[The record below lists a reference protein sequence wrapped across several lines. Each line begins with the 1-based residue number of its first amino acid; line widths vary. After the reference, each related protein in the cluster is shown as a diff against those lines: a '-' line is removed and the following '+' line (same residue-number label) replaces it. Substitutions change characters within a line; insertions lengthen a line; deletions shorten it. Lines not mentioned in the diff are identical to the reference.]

1 MGYQD
6 ENNNAG
12 TLDIDDQ
19 STFNNSGKLI
29 LITVKRHSLPG
40 SNANAT
46 LYNTGEM
53 TLDAA
58 LGAGAIHYDDGASQF
73 INKGVVDAKVTVAVS
88 TAGATESDAFLW
100 NGMAG

>member
-29 LITVKRHSLPG
+29 LDNSKTPFASVEAMLTPRYITPVK
-40 SNANAT
+40 
-46 LYNTGEM
+46 
-53 TLDAA
+53 
-58 LGAGAIHYDDGASQF
+58 
-73 INKGVVDAKVTVAVS
+73 
-88 TAGATESDAFLW
+88 
-100 NGMAG
+100 

>member
-1 MGYQD
+1 
-6 ENNNAG
+6 
-12 TLDIDDQ
+12 
-19 STFNNSGKLI
+19 
-29 LITVKRHSLPG
+29 
-40 SNANAT
+40 
-46 LYNTGEM
+46 M

-100 NGMAG
+100 NQDAGRLTSIKTTPAQLNSPTTTMLPSTMA